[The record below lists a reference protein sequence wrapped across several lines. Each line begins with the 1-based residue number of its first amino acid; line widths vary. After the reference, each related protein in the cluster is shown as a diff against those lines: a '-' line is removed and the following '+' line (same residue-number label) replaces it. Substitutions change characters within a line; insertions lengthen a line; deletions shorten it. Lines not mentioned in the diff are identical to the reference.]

1 MKADGCTVL
10 LTTHHLDE
18 AEDLCDRVAII
29 DAGRIVAEG
38 RPRDLVAAAGA
49 PHTVTLRTS
58 APLDGKTLSSLQ
70 GVSAVR
76 GGGSDWSFAAAEVTP
91 AVAAVAAR
99 LAADGNALVEL
110 RVQRASLEDVYLR
123 LTRVEEAAA

>member
-1 MKADGCTVL
+1 M
-10 LTTHHLDE
+10 
-18 AEDLCDRVAII
+18 
-29 DAGRIVAEG
+29 AEG

-49 PHTVTLRTS
+49 PHTVTLRTV
-58 APLDGKTLSSLQ
+58 APTDGAMLAALP

-76 GGGSDWSFAAAEVTP
+76 GGGSDWSFAAAEATA